1 MGTIGTNRVARENG
15 DNWDKQKVV
24 PRVAA
29 GYAQRLK
36 IMEEF
41 WKKLTFYISHFH
53 MKRAPPMNTFDFL
66 KY

>member
-29 GYAQRLK
+29 GYAQRLNTA
-36 IMEEF
+36 MA
-41 WKKLTFYISHFH
+41 LTSWDQIIEDWRFPK
-53 MKRAPPMNTFDFL
+53 M
-66 KY
+66 

>member
-36 IMEEF
+36 MRNF
-41 WKKLTFYISHFH
+41 LSSIS
-53 MKRAPPMNTFDFL
+53 NTVKIL
-66 KY
+66 KFINGSL

>member
-36 IMEEF
+36 ILFLIVCIVRLHFVSLLVLKESI
-41 WKKLTFYISHFH
+41 TF
-53 MKRAPPMNTFDFL
+53 
-66 KY
+66 